1 MHNNIKKLQY
11 SRYCLICLSTHFM
24 NDFDRKMSDN
34 DRWFQCSTSLRWWN
48 IKQLFGE
55 GGGGDRQ
62 IQCSMCGRVY
72 KKLPIVNIFS
82 SIYAIINVS
91 MSHTHPSCFVSKV
104 TCCLSDWQPM
114 CWALRKITLSTLY

>member
-1 MHNNIKKLQY
+1 MILTGK
-11 SRYCLICLSTHFM
+11 CLIMTGGFSVAHLYVDEILSNFSG
-24 NDFDRKMSDN
+24 R
-34 DRWFQCSTSLRWWN
+34 
-48 IKQLFGE
+48 
-55 GGGGDRQ
+55 GGDRQ

-104 TCCLSDWQPM
+104 TCCLSD
-114 CWALRKITLSTLY
+114 